1 MAEKR
6 KDPDDGIAGVV
17 NGSLYPDLLRDG
29 GLASAMRRLASRGR
43 WDLGRIETDV
53 GPARFVSAT
62 MSSDRGRIAILL
74 GAEKRFFS
82 IRISHLGHVW
92 ASGATDDLAAVT
104 GVADAWRKGAT
115 LDELVHRFPFM
126 HTNALALAF
135 ERGDPIPTQWDE
147 LLGHPELV
155 HVRPLLNA
163 AHSDERLRALF
174 PYVSHGT
181 LRLYRDVRDTSLG
194 ELRLVP
200 LPSGGF
206 RVEAT
211 WNDSTGEADSLPEAV
226 RLARSFLP

>member
-1 MAEKR
+1 MAETG
-6 KDPDDGIAGVV
+6 KDPDDAIAGVV
-17 NGSLYPDLLRDG
+17 DGSLYPDLLRDG
-29 GLASAMRRLASRGR
+29 GLAPAMRRLASRGR
-43 WDLGRIETDV
+43 WDLGPIETEP
-53 GPARFVSAT
+53 GPARFVTAT

-104 GVADAWRKGAT
+104 EVADAWRRGAT
-115 LDELVHRFPFM
+115 LDELVRRFPFM
-126 HTNALALAF
+126 RTNALALAF
-135 ERGDPIPTQWDE
+135 ERGDPIPAQWDG
-147 LLGHPELV
+147 LLGDPGLV
-155 HVRPLLNA
+155 HVRPLVSA

-174 PYVSHGT
+174 PYVSHGA

-200 LPSGGF
+200 LAGGGF

-211 WNDSTGEADSLPEAV
+211 WDGSTGEAGSLREAV
-226 RLARSFLP
+226 GLALSFLS